1 MTNAHVTESLL
12 SLLLSEEQLQ
22 ECKDVPVQYKQAVFA
37 EYLEPFSM
45 YQNLVERPLKAV
57 YDSAL
62 SELSRYRKIELLSE
76 VNFRKLDLSE
86 SPHLAL
92 LADAAKHTA
101 HYPSIM
107 GLAAHERSDW
117 GGTGSSPA
125 AHLLLASIDSFLQ
138 HDLMRYTMDTVLL
151 ARIFSAVSMLK
162 DTVYIE
168 SVASP
173 NTNQVYLEAWDGS
186 FSLLKRMQEMT
197 RYA

>member
-1 MTNAHVTESLL
+1 MTNAHVTENLL

-22 ECKDVPVQYKQAVFA
+22 ECQDVPVQYKQAVFA
-37 EYLEPFSM
+37 EHLKPFSM
-45 YQNLVERPLKAV
+45 YQNLVEKPLRTV

-62 SELSRYRKIELLSE
+62 SELSKYRKVELLSE

-86 SPHLAL
+86 SPNLAL

-107 GLAAHERSDW
+107 GLAAHESLDW
-117 GGTGSSPA
+117 SGTGSAPT
-125 AHLLLASIDSFLQ
+125 AHLLIASIDSFLQ
-138 HDLMRYTMDTVLL
+138 HDLMRYTMDAVLL
-151 ARIFSAVSMLK
+151 ARIFSAVSMMK

-173 NTNQVYLEAWDGS
+173 NTNPIYLEAWDGS